1 MMLNIKK
8 TVKNFVAIYK
18 AYSQLV
24 ELTNAEMKSLKKQ
37 LEQENKTK

>member
-1 MMLNIKK
+1 MLNIKK
-8 TVKNFVAIYK
+8 SVKNIVAIYK

-24 ELTNAEMKSLKKQ
+24 ELTNTEMKSLKKQ

>member
-8 TVKNFVAIYK
+8 TVKDFVAIYK
-18 AYSQLV
+18 AYSKLIQA
-24 ELTNAEMKSLKKQ
+24 TNEEIKSLKKQ